1 MVEAA
6 AGATP
11 TTMKSTLPS
20 VASRR
25 GLPALVL
32 VSFILLA
39 VRAIISLQANEIA
52 LTVRILRIA
61 VPSAFA
67 LFWSFLLVQSL
78 FDQSTS
84 LMSKLSAHTR
94 TLAVIALMSTIV
106 LCGLDRLA
114 GFSPFLAIP
123 GLAIYGSLVWT
134 RPRVLAVSS
143 FLTAAALFAFCT
155 LVRGAPVVE
164 DAGMV
169 AMGFLLSLFVS
180 GVVRKSVI
188 PSEARM
194 KSLEEENKALWSL
207 SYRDPLTGLYNRRY
221 LEQVQTH
228 LFARAVRYREQLHVL
243 MLDIDHFKKVNDKLG
258 HGVGDEVLK
267 GVAASIQSFVRAS
280 DVVARYGGEEFIVF
294 LVQSN
299 AELTQFIANRIRDG
313 IASLK
318 FADVP
323 WTITISIGVA
333 GIQDGDTVD
342 TLVERSDRFL
352 YASKHYGRNRVSG
365 F

>member
-1 MVEAA
+1 MRV
-6 AGATP
+6 
-11 TTMKSTLPS
+11 LPS
-20 VASRR
+20 LLFA
-25 GLPALVL
+25 
-32 VSFILLA
+32 SFILLA
-39 VRAIISLQANEIA
+39 VRAAVSLQIVEMA
-52 LTVRILRIA
+52 LTLRILRLA
-61 VPSAFA
+61 VPSAAA
-67 LFWSFLLVQSL
+67 LVWAFLLAQSW
-78 FDQSTS
+78 FDQSNPI
-84 LMSKLSAHTR
+84 LSKLTAHNR
-94 TLAVIALMSTIV
+94 MLAVIAIAVTIV
-106 LCGLDRLA
+106 LCGLDSLA
-114 GFSPFLAIP
+114 GLSPFLAIP
-123 GLAIYGSLVWT
+123 GLAIYGSIVWT

-143 FLTAAALFAFCT
+143 FLAAATLFVFFT
-155 LVRGAPVVE
+155 LVRGAPAVE

-169 AMGFLLSLFVS
+169 TMGFLLSMFVS

-188 PSEARM
+188 PSEERM

-207 SYRDPLTGLYNRRY
+207 SYRDALTGLYNRRY
-221 LEQVQTH
+221 MEQVQTH

-267 GVAASIQSFVRAS
+267 GVSASIQSFVRAS

-313 IASLK
+313 IASLR
-318 FADVP
+318 FDDVP

-333 GIQDGDTVD
+333 GIQDGDTVES
-342 TLVERSDRFL
+342 LVERSDRFL